1 MDRSATEIRTTVV
14 VAPRE
19 QFRVARRSLES
30 LFAHTEIP
38 YRLIYVDGGS
48 PAPVKRYLELRARQR
63 DFTLL
68 RTDHYLPPMEAR
80 ALALPHVDTEY
91 VCFVDND
98 VLVSPGW
105 LERLVR
111 CADETD
117 AWAVGPLYLNDDP
130 ARGLIHMA
138 GGEAHLQEENGRRSF
153 FEEHRFPGRFI
164 HDVRQHLRREP
175 TELVEFHC
183 KLLRTELFDKFGLQD
198 PRYLSCGES
207 LDLCLQLR
215 DAGYPVYLEPSAVVS
230 NQQPPP
236 FLWSDL
242 PFYLLRWSD
251 TWNRISLQ
259 CFREHWSLPADDW
272 WIGDH
277 YGWLTNHRRL
287 AREWVAGKTRS
298 VLGWRRGT
306 RAADLLVE
314 SIHRRMVRQF
324 LQRRPELTGLARTA
338 LTPPHLGGWQR

>member
-1 MDRSATEIRTTVV
+1 MDTSAAEIRTTVV

-30 LFAHTEIP
+30 IFAHTEIP
-38 YRLIYVDGGS
+38 YRLICVDGGS

-68 RTDHYLPPMEAR
+68 RTPHHLSPMEAR
-80 ALALPHVDTEY
+80 ALALPHVDTKY

-98 VLVSPGW
+98 VLVTPGW
-105 LERLVR
+105 LDRLVR
-111 CADETD
+111 CADETE
-117 AWAVGPLYLNDDP
+117 AWAVGPLYLNEDP
-130 ARGLIHMA
+130 ALGLIHMA
-138 GGEAHLQEENGRRSF
+138 GGEAHVREENGRRSF
-153 FEEHRFPGRFI
+153 FEEHRFPRRFLRE
-164 HDVRQHLRREP
+164 VRQHLQRGP

-207 LDLCLQLR
+207 LDLCMRLR
-215 DAGYPVYLEPSAVVS
+215 EAGYPVYLEPSAIVS
-230 NQQPPP
+230 NQPPPP
-236 FLWSDL
+236 FLWSDV

-251 TWNRISLQ
+251 TWNRISLR
-259 CFREHWSLPADDW
+259 CFREHWGIPGDDW

-277 YGWLTNHRRL
+277 YGWLTDHRSL
-287 AREWVAGKTRS
+287 AWEWVARQTRS

-306 RAADLLVE
+306 RAAHLLVDL
-314 SIHRRMVRQF
+314 IQRRAVGRF
-324 LQRRPELTGLARTA
+324 LARRPELGDLARTA
-338 LTPPHLGGWQR
+338 EKPPHTGAWR